1 MMHFFCAPTR
11 VRQQTR
17 VRTRRVIV
25 VINFRREAV
34 RKVTPRTA
42 SMKKSSSFLKK
53 FPFPSWLRALE
64 QDKLSPL
71 QCHILCVRTCW
82 RRQTV
87 IVCARASEH
96 DQPSSQ
102 LWRNLNRLDR
112 GRQHSL
118 SVWGVLQQ
126 FQKSLENTLQNFW
139 KGPWLKRARDKSR
152 LLHEGKWRTIYR
164 VFADI
169 TRSFEKKKLR
179 EITYSSCAWSL
190 STAARASR
198 AFLVSGDGERAEGNM
213 AKHLY
218 RHAVFACKQR
228 E

>member
-1 MMHFFCAPTR
+1 MSCGDLRRIDEPPVQLWCIFCAPTR

-25 VINFRREAV
+25 VINLRREAV

-42 SMKKSSSFLKK
+42 SMKISSSFLKK

-87 IVCARASEH
+87 IVWARASEH

-169 TRSFEKKKLR
+169 TRSFEKK
-179 EITYSSCAWSL
+179 
-190 STAARASR
+190 
-198 AFLVSGDGERAEGNM
+198 N
-213 AKHLY
+213 
-218 RHAVFACKQR
+218 
-228 E
+228 

>member
-1 MMHFFCAPTR
+1 MGIWVVGTWANKWTAGAIMMHFFCAPTR
-11 VRQQTR
+11 VRQQTQ
-17 VRTRRVIV
+17 VRTRRIIV
-25 VINFRREAV
+25 VINLRREVV
-34 RKVTPRTA
+34 RKVTLRTA

-169 TRSFEKKKLR
+169 TRSFEKKNQEKQLTVAVL
-179 EITYSSCAWSL
+179 EV
-190 STAARASR
+190 
-198 AFLVSGDGERAEGNM
+198 FLQ
-213 AKHLY
+213 
-218 RHAVFACKQR
+218 QR
-228 E
+228 GLPEPS

>member
-25 VINFRREAV
+25 VINLRREAV

-42 SMKKSSSFLKK
+42 SMKISSSFLKK

-82 RRQTV
+82 RRHCHSVRTRVRAWPTV
-87 IVCARASEH
+87 IA
-96 DQPSSQ
+96 

-169 TRSFEKKKLR
+169 TRSFEKK
-179 EITYSSCAWSL
+179 
-190 STAARASR
+190 
-198 AFLVSGDGERAEGNM
+198 N
-213 AKHLY
+213 
-218 RHAVFACKQR
+218 
-228 E
+228 

>member
-1 MMHFFCAPTR
+1 MHFFGAPTR

-25 VINFRREAV
+25 VINLRREAV

-42 SMKKSSSFLKK
+42 SMKKSYSFLKK

-71 QCHILCVRTCW
+71 QCHILCLRTCW

-139 KGPWLKRARDKSR
+139 KGPWLKRARHKSR

-169 TRSFEKKKLR
+169 TQSFEKKKIKRNNL
-179 EITYSSCAWSL
+179 
-190 STAARASR
+190 
-198 AFLVSGDGERAEGNM
+198 
-213 AKHLY
+213 
-218 RHAVFACKQR
+218 Q
-228 E
+228 

>member
-25 VINFRREAV
+25 VINLRREAV

-102 LWRNLNRLDR
+102 LWRNLNRQDR

-169 TRSFEKKKLR
+169 TRSFEKKIKRNNLQQLCLKSF
-179 EITYSSCAWSL
+179 YSSEGFQSLLSIWWRRASWRKHGKTSL
-190 STAARASR
+190 SSCC
-198 AFLVSGDGERAEGNM
+198 FCL
-213 AKHLY
+213 
-218 RHAVFACKQR
+218 
-228 E
+228 